1 LCPPQGGHSPFFS
14 HYTSTQV
21 QIVPRKIGTASLGP
35 PDQYPLFEEIQL
47 FTASG
52 RSADVLEI
60 PPYTE
65 LTMSL
70 WNVQIYDQGELI
82 CIDLVEEAEVQ
93 PMIQH
98 FENKGYEV
106 RSELAWKPVIPDM
119 VHPA

>member
-1 LCPPQGGHSPFFS
+1 
-14 HYTSTQV
+14 
-21 QIVPRKIGTASLGP
+21 
-35 PDQYPLFEEIQL
+35 
-47 FTASG
+47 
-52 RSADVLEI
+52 
-60 PPYTE
+60 
-65 LTMSL
+65 MSL